1 MIVKHKFTESKN
13 KSNNEVVDVDVNLH
27 AVLHLSKFE
36 SVEWINNHHSPD
48 ILFDE
53 WL

>member
-1 MIVKHKFTESKN
+1 MIVKHKLAVSKYE
-13 KSNNEVVDVDVNLH
+13 SNNEVVDVDVNLH
-27 AVLHLSKFE
+27 AVLHFSK
-36 SVEWINNHHSPD
+36 SVLVEWINNHHTPD